1 MRPMNQGNL
10 FLTRLS
16 TFPMSM
22 KLLLD
27 HIADYDRWANTRFIE
42 RLTNESDVVLDR
54 TVPSSFPSLRATVLH
69 MRDAEAI
76 WLARLNGTSGQWPA
90 EPSDSI
96 RTLIPHTERLREWVH
111 GTEEARLNER
121 VTYHD
126 LRGHPHTQER
136 WQMLLHCF
144 NHSTQHRGQLITMM
158 RALELDR
165 IPANDLVAYQRSLI
179 S

>member
-16 TFPMSM
+16 TFLKSM

-27 HIADYDRWANTRFIE
+27 HFADYDRWSNTRFVE
-42 RLTNESDVVLDR
+42 RLAHESDAVLDR
-54 TVPSSFPSLRATVLH
+54 TVPSSFPSLRATMLH
-69 MRDAEAI
+69 IRDAEAI

-90 EPSDSI
+90 EQSDSI
-96 RTLIPHTERLREWVH
+96 ETLIPHTERLVHWVH
-111 GTEEARLNER
+111 ATEEADLNAR

-126 LRGHPHTQER
+126 LRGIPHTQER

-165 IPANDLVAYQRSLI
+165 IPANDLVAYQRSVI